1 MIGRVKI
8 AVMKRTIGIVAFL
21 LITAAHADTALQEFV
36 DKRLTDVRTRAD
48 LPAIAAVVQ
57 INGRVEAQ
65 AAIGVRA
72 VGHPQQVTL
81 QDLWHL
87 GSDTKSMTAT
97 LVARLVEQG
106 LLRYDDTMA
115 KMFPGL
121 AARMD
126 PAVHDVTLLQL
137 LSHTSGLPTLTQ
149 PEQLPAFRAIIK
161 SEKGVR
167 AQRAAI
173 AEYYLIRKPATT
185 PGEFSYSNLGYIIA
199 GAAAEQRTGRT
210 WEDLVRSEVWKPLG
224 IRSGGFGPPGKSGRF
239 DQPLGHDRA
248 DGQWIAQD
256 PGHPDSDNP
265 VAAGPAGTVHM
276 SLQDW
281 LLFAQDQLD
290 GERGTGKLLTQEDYR
305 RLHQPV
311 AKNYAL
317 GWGVFRG
324 ADGATELIMHT
335 GSNGFWVADVRIAP
349 KRNVIVLT
357 AINAGGEQAEKAD
370 KEFGRDMQERLRL
383 LD

>member
-1 MIGRVKI
+1 M
-8 AVMKRTIGIVAFL
+8 ML
-21 LITAAHADTALQEFV
+21 LAATAAHADAALQEFV
-36 DKRLTDVRTRAD
+36 DKTLTDLRARAD
-48 LPAIAAVVQ
+48 LPAMAALVQ
-57 INGRVEAQ
+57 VGERIEAQ
-65 AAIGVRA
+65 SAIGVRA
-72 VGHPQQVTL
+72 VGHPQKVTL

-97 LVARLVEQG
+97 LLARLVEQG
-106 LLRYDDTMA
+106 FLRYDDTLA
-115 KMFPGL
+115 RMFPGV

-126 PAVHDVTLLQL
+126 PALHDVTLQQL
-137 LSHTSGLPTLTQ
+137 LSHTSGLPTLTR
-149 PEQLPAFRAIIK
+149 PEQLPALRAIIK

-173 AEYYLIRKPATT
+173 AEFYLERKPATP

-199 GAAAEQRTGRT
+199 GAAAEQRTGRS
-210 WEDLVRSEVWKPLG
+210 WEDLIRSEVWKPLG

-239 DQPLGHDRA
+239 DQPLGHDRV
-248 DGQWIAQD
+248 DGQWIAQE
-256 PGHPDSDNP
+256 PGRAESDNP

-281 LLFAQDQLD
+281 LTFARDQLD
-290 GERGTGKLLTQEDYR
+290 GEQGRGKLLTRENYR

-324 ADGATELIMHT
+324 ADGSPALLMHT
-335 GSNGFWVADVRIAP
+335 GSNGYWVADVRMAP
-349 KRNVIVLT
+349 KRDTIVLIAT
-357 AINAGGEQAEKAD
+357 NAGGEQAEKAD
-370 KEFGRDMQERLRL
+370 KELGRALLEHLGL